1 MFRRL
6 KARFGKKPVRRSP
19 AELMLR
25 LERADVYYLHIA
37 KSGSTFLKNLFY
49 YLDHGQQHI
58 AGNRIHG
65 EPELLR
71 ARAEDEARIRAS
83 KHAFAV
89 IRDPLERFLSVY
101 FDKIYGEGP
110 LNFPDLREYFT
121 ETVGLDLSYDL
132 DVEGHRRNCYLLIDW
147 IAENLA
153 GNTDQPVNFHWRRQA
168 RRLKRVESLDLEL
181 LTLDGLDWQLPMLL
195 EEVLPDIREAM
206 AAVQARNESVA
217 PVNRADVV
225 DAALRAKIE
234 AVYTGDKRLYDRAR
248 ARWADAG
255 AGDRLRALAARD
267 LPFYCVTTPK
277 VGCTWLKNLFYI
289 LEYGEP
295 FEAPLQIHGS
305 GKVGHI
311 VLERDSAPDAVKFF
325 VVRDPVERF
334 FSLYYEKVLSDGPQ
348 AFSWVTRRLAAKR
361 AFDVNA
367 DTLGKHRT
375 NCMALLGYLE
385 HRFKV
390 QPVAELNPH
399 WRPQV
404 ETAKRVAGFGFVPVL
419 LEELQPRLLQMA
431 GARVGGLAAALALVP
446 EKNASVRE
454 FPSAKILTADMA
466 KRLSALYG
474 ADEALYEQVKRGRAE
489 NGVPPELQDY
499 HGKT

>member
-1 MFRRL
+1 
-6 KARFGKKPVRRSP
+6 
-19 AELMLR
+19 MLR

-49 YLDHGQQHI
+49 YLDHGQVHP

-65 EPELLR
+65 EAVLLR

-110 LNFPDLREYFT
+110 QNFPDLREYFA
-121 ETVGLDLSYDL
+121 ETVGLDLTPGL
-132 DVEGHRRNCYLLIDW
+132 DVAGHRRNCHLFIDW
-147 IAENLA
+147 IADNLA

-206 AAVQARNESVA
+206 AAVQARNTSHA
-217 PVNRADVV
+217 PVDKAAVV
-225 DAALRAKIE
+225 DAGLREKVDAVYASDRRLYERAKM
-234 AVYTGDKRLYDRAR
+234 RWAR
-248 ARWADAG
+248 AGG
-255 AGDRLRALAARD
+255 AGKLRMMVAGG
-267 LPFYCVTTPK
+267 LPLYCVTTPK

-289 LEYGEP
+289 LEHGEP
-295 FEAPLQIHGS
+295 YPEPQRIHADGVVS
-305 GKVGHI
+305 RVG
-311 VLERDSAPDAVKFF
+311 LGPGDAPDAVKFF

-334 FSLYYEKVLSDGPQ
+334 FSLYFDKVFGQGPQ
-348 AFSWVTRRLAAKR
+348 SFAWITRRLAERR
-361 AFDVNA
+361 AFDVHA
-367 DTLGKHRT
+367 DTLGKHRI
-375 NCMALLGYLE
+375 NVMALLGYLE
-385 HRFKV
+385 RKFGT
-390 QPVAELNPH
+390 QPLADLNPH
-399 WRPQV
+399 WRPQA
-404 ETAKRVAGFGFVPVL
+404 ETVKRVAGFGLVPLL
-419 LEELQPRLLQMA
+419 LEELEPQLLQIAGDRVEGLEQAMA
-431 GARVGGLAAALALVP
+431 MVP
-446 EKNASVRE
+446 ENNAASRP
-454 FPSAKILTADMA
+454 FPVENILTPAI
-466 KRLSALYG
+466 RQRISALYG
-474 ADEALYEQVKRGRAE
+474 ADEALYEQVKRGWAE